1 MVRISASLSTMN
13 CLSKL
18 CPFNSAMLIVWS
30 PMVIL
35 SPVWIVCEIPS
46 SSEPSCQIL
55 KVSLNPE
62 LISSLNSCT
71 NFSTSTDSNTLVS
84 PLKYPTLPVEFVTS

>member
-1 MVRISASLSTMN
+1 MARISAWLSMMN

-30 PMVIL
+30 PMVID
-35 SPVWIVCEIPS
+35 SPECMVCEIPS
-46 SSEPSCQIL
+46 SSEPSYVTL

-71 NFSTSTDSNTLVS
+71 NFPTSTDSNTLVS
-84 PLKYPTLPVEFVTS
+84 PLKYPVLVPLLL